1 MWRAKDARRV
11 TRVWAG
17 VVFTILLAATAGAAL
32 AQTGTAVIAGTARD
46 TLGRGIAGVEV
57 RIAGAGI
64 RTRTDD
70 RGTFRLANAPSGTLT
85 LQARRLGF
93 RMATVLV
100 VLGVNGATSVDF
112 RMENAG
118 IMLSPIIV
126 RSRQTRYTG
135 RLAGFYERLESGLG
149 GVFITRDQIEDGNP
163 RLLTDVLRRVPGLEV
178 IRGTRLR
185 MRGRTCAP
193 LVWLD
198 GMSMPSGEVDLN
210 SFPPSSIEGIELYL
224 TASGAPPRYQ
234 GTVDRARCG
243 TVLLWSR
250 GPDTEMRR
258 RPTVTPAETF
268 EQRYADRDVVTAAE
282 ADQAAQPDSSVP
294 FAVRYP
300 PELLADR
307 VSGSVTVELVVDSLG
322 RVEAGSFGVLFS
334 SHPLFSRAVQEAVSR
349 AAFHP
354 AVLDGRRVAQIV
366 QIPFRFDPP
375 GSAASRKHD

>member
-1 MWRAKDARRV
+1 MWRAKNARRV
-11 TRVWAG
+11 TRVWAA
-17 VVFTILLAATAGAAL
+17 VVLTILPAGTAGAAL

-46 TLGRGIAGVEV
+46 TLGRGIAGVEI

-64 RTRTDD
+64 HTRTDD
-70 RGTFRLANAPSGTLT
+70 RGTFRFANAPSGTLT

-149 GVFITRDQIEDGNP
+149 GVFITRDRIEDGNP
-163 RLLTDVLRRVPGLEV
+163 RQLTDILRRVPGLEV

-234 GTVDRARCG
+234 ATVDRARCG

-258 RPTVTPAETF
+258 RPAVTPVEAF
-268 EQRYADRDVVTAAE
+268 ERRYAERDVVTAADV
-282 ADQAAQPDSSVP
+282 DQPAQPDSSVP
-294 FAVRYP
+294 LAVRYP

-307 VSGSVTVELVVDSLG
+307 VSGSVMVEVVVDSLG
-322 RVEAGSFGVLFS
+322 RVEAGSFGILFS
-334 SHPLFSRAVQEAVSR
+334 SHPLFSRAVQDAVFR

-366 QIPFRFDPP
+366 HLPFRFDPP
-375 GSAASRKHD
+375 GTDTSHKRD